1 MIRLTTSDVDAL
13 NVTSNAIRCNLTSII
28 VAFGV
33 RQDVNVSQLFAQA
46 IGVGA
51 NDCNY
56 QAVYNSNASS
66 FEDIDSTFIIDNIN
80 CIRMYTYLN
89 MQIYAFCCLIWIFS
103 RHSYAYIL

>member
-1 MIRLTTSDVDAL
+1 LIRLTTSDADAL

-33 RQDVNVSQLFAQA
+33 GQDVNVSQLFAQT

-66 FEDIDSTFIIDNIN
+66 FEDIDSPFIIDNIK

-89 MQIYAFCCLIWIFS
+89 MQIYAFLFNLHIFS
-103 RHSYAYIL
+103 TLYTYIL